1 MPLSMA
7 RTNNEVTVV
16 DFNGNLA
23 VRKRLN
29 ELGLV
34 KGTKI
39 KIIQGS
45 KNGSMLIKVLN
56 SKLVINLSTAHGV
69 IVS

>member
-7 RTNNEVTVV
+7 RSNNEVVVV
-16 DFNGNLA
+16 DFNGTSD

-29 ELGLV
+29 ELGMV
-34 KGTKI
+34 KGSRI

-45 KNGSMLIKVLN
+45 KNGSMLIKILN
-56 SKLVINLSTAHGV
+56 SKLVINLSTAHNV
-69 IVS
+69 IVA

>member
-7 RTNNEVTVV
+7 GSNKDVVVV
-16 DFNGNLA
+16 DFNGTSD

-29 ELGLV
+29 ELGMV
-34 KGTKI
+34 KGSKI

-56 SKLVINLSTAHGV
+56 SKLVINISTAHNV
-69 IVS
+69 IVA